1 MTMISDLPKDLES
14 EILSRVPA
22 KSLWELKTTC
32 KRWYAL
38 FRDRIAGGDLLLQNN
53 NNGSIEL
60 TGKLTSLKCSKD
72 LNISEIF
79 QCDGLMLCSV
89 KSELVVWNPCT
100 GQTRSI
106 KPRTCYCYDD
116 AYALGYTTSSSGGH
130 RSYRILRRYYSQ
142 NDKKVVL
149 GEIYDLSS
157 DSWRVLDDYFPP
169 LGYSVNR
176 NGVCLKGDAYFV
188 APRDKVNDAF
198 LITKFDFTTETLVR
212 LPLPFKNLHPWD
224 KAFLSV
230 VRDEKIALLHVF
242 ETEGSMRILVT
253 NKIDD
258 DEAKDLSWRS
268 DVALG
273 IDCYK
278 HNLYFE
284 SFLFDEE
291 NKVAVLSCAAHLRR
305 KFLTRIYVADEYI
318 YV

>member
-1 MTMISDLPKDLES
+1 MKTISDLPNDLES

-38 FRDRIAGGDLLLQNN
+38 FKDQKFAEKNRKKLGESVRESMLLSDLKVYAVAGGDLLLQK

-60 TGKLTSLKCSKD
+60 TGKLTSLKGSKD

-79 QCDGLMLCSV
+79 QCDGLMLCSM

-100 GQTRSI
+100 GQTRKI
-106 KPRTCYCYDD
+106 EPRTCYCYDD

-130 RSYRILRRYYSQ
+130 RSYKILRRYYSQ

-157 DSWRVLDDYFPP
+157 DSWRVLDDSFPP

-212 LPLPFKNLHPWD
+212 LPLPFQNLHPWD

-230 VRDEKIALLHVF
+230 VRDEKIALLHVL
-242 ETEGSMRILVT
+242 ETERSMRILVT

-258 DEAKDLSWRS
+258 DDEAKDLSWRS
-268 DVALG
+268 DRSWEA
-273 IDCYK
+273 I
-278 HNLYFE
+278 
-284 SFLFDEE
+284 
-291 NKVAVLSCAAHLRR
+291 
-305 KFLTRIYVADEYI
+305 
-318 YV
+318 